1 MSESVMQAELNA
13 APASALGDIHEQ
25 GSGSQLILLHGLSG
39 TWHIWKP
46 VIKHLSAHHHVI
58 APTLPGHHGGP
69 PLSAGA
75 EPSVAV
81 IADMLIESFAAR
93 GIHSAHVAGNSLGGW
108 LSIEL
113 ARRGFAKSV
122 VAFSPA
128 GAWRTAADY
137 RDVSRPFGIF
147 FVLMPFIIF
156 LTTLFLGFAW
166 LRHKLGL
173 QTMEHAERMPESDFR
188 SSLSALSKTRILPAL
203 LRTMGRDGPIAPL
216 DAAGIP
222 IRIVWGEQDKVIPFE
237 RYGKPM
243 IERVPAA
250 ECLHMAGVGHVPMY
264 DDPAQVAQR
273 ILEVTQAA
281 DARANVAGA
290 STSSGAIA

>member
-1 MSESVMQAELNA
+1 MLSWGMSMSEAVVQAESRA
-13 APASALGDIHEQ
+13 VPADALGDVCEQ
-25 GSGSQLILLHGLSG
+25 GNGSPLILLHGLSG

-46 VIKHLSAHHHVI
+46 VIEHLKAHHQVI

-69 PLSAGA
+69 ALSTGV

-108 LSIEL
+108 LSLEL

-147 FVLMPFIIF
+147 FVLMPFILF

-166 LRHKLGL
+166 LRHQLGL

-188 SSLSALSKTRILPAL
+188 DSLSALGKTRILPAL
-203 LRTMGRDGPIAPL
+203 LRTMGRDGPIA
-216 DAAGIP
+216 AA
-222 IRIVWGEQDKVIPFE
+222 RRS
-237 RYGKPM
+237 RYSDPHRLG
-243 IERVPAA
+243 R
-250 ECLHMAGVGHVPMY
+250 AGQSDSVRALRQA
-264 DDPAQVAQR
+264 DD
-273 ILEVTQAA
+273 
-281 DARANVAGA
+281 RACAG
-290 STSSGAIA
+290 G

>member
-1 MSESVMQAELNA
+1 MSEAVVQAESNA
-13 APASALGDIHEQ
+13 ATARVLGDVYEQ
-25 GSGSQLILLHGLSG
+25 GSGSPLILLHGLSG
-39 TWHIWKP
+39 TWQIWKP
-46 VIKHLSAHHHVI
+46 VIEHLSAHHQVI

-69 PLSAGA
+69 VLGEGV

-81 IADMLIESFAAR
+81 IADLLIESFAAR

-108 LSIEL
+108 LSLEL

-147 FVLMPFIIF
+147 FVLMPFILF

-166 LRHKLGL
+166 LRHQLGL

-188 SSLSALSKTRILPAL
+188 DSLSALSNTRILPAL
-203 LRTMGRDGPIAPL
+203 LRTMGRDGPIAAL

-237 RYGKPM
+237 RYGRPM

-281 DARANVAGA
+281 DARADAAGA
-290 STSSGAIA
+290 ASAAGAIA